1 MKHFLVN
8 SLVGCA
14 ICAVLLVLSS
24 CANDAYDKGEGEYSL
39 MQAEMAEVHIN
50 SDVLVDYFITD
61 TNDRYMVATP
71 FQNSWMKTP
80 DSTYRAV
87 AYFNKRDDGMADVI
101 GLSRV
106 GVLIPKKLKKLKTD
120 PVRFESVWVSPNRD
134 YLNASIYLLVGSTDD
149 DKAIH
154 TLGCHIDT
162 LHQNVDG
169 TKTIQLIFHHDQGGV
184 PEYYSQRTYV
194 SIPLK
199 DALADSVCITMHTY
213 DGIIRKT
220 FKR

>member
-1 MKHFLVN
+1 MKHFPVN
-8 SLVGCA
+8 CLVGCA
-14 ICAVLLVLSS
+14 ICAALLVLSS
-24 CANDAYDKGEGEYSL
+24 CANDAYDKGEGDYSL
-39 MQAEMAEVHIN
+39 MQAEMAEIHIN
-50 SDVLVDYFITD
+50 SNVLVDYFITD
-61 TNDRYMVATP
+61 ANDRYSVATP
-71 FQNSWMKTP
+71 FKNSWMTTP

-106 GVLIPKKLKKLKTD
+106 GVLMPKRLKNLKTD
-120 PVRFESVWVSPNRD
+120 PVRFESVWISPNRA
-134 YLNASIYLLVGSTDD
+134 YLNAGIYLLMGSTDD
-149 DKAIH
+149 EQSIH

-162 LHQNVDG
+162 LHRNDDG
-169 TKTIQLIFHHDQGGV
+169 TETMQLTLHHDQGGV

-199 DALADSVCITMHTY
+199 DAMTDSVCITIHTY
-213 DGIIRKT
+213 DGIVRKT